1 MGEHVIVGAGQVGGL
16 LAELLADRG
25 HEVVVVTRSGSGP
38 DRPGVRRVAADAA
51 DAAAM
56 RRIAVQADALYNC
69 ANPAY
74 HRWAQDWPPIAAALL
89 AAAEDSGAVLVTLS
103 NLYGYG
109 PVDGPI
115 TEDLPLAAT
124 GTKGRVR
131 ARMWEEARAAHLAGR
146 VRVTEV
152 RASDFFGP
160 HASDRSYL
168 GARFVGPLLAGRPAT
183 IVNDP
188 DVPHSWTYLPDVARA
203 LAAVAADERAWGG
216 AWHVPSNPPITTREF
231 AERLC
236 VLAGAPAPRLR
247 RIPGWAVKAAGLF
260 VPFLRELEEIRYQ
273 FDRPFVLDASATEAA
288 LGLAP
293 TPLDDALRETIA
305 WWRGR

>member
-1 MGEHVIVGAGQVGGL
+1 
-16 LAELLADRG
+16 
-25 HEVVVVTRSGSGP
+25 
-38 DRPGVRRVAADAA
+38 
-51 DAAAM
+51 M
-56 RRIAVQADALYNC
+56 RRIAVKADALYNC